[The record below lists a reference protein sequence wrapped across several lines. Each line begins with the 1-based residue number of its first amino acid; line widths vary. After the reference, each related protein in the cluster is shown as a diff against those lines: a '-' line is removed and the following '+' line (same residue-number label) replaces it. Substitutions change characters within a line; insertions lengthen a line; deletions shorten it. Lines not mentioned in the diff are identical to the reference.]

1 MARFLTD
8 DDYSVL
14 IRSEIKRLLAED
26 DGGPLPDKILKAEDM
41 AIAQIKNYL
50 AGKYDTA
57 EIFRTDRPDQ
67 RNPHIVMTV
76 IDMALYH
83 LYTSISPDKIPQHRS
98 DRYQDAIEWLKAVAT
113 GEVVADLPR
122 KTSEDGEP
130 FFGIKISSKYPPENN
145 RW

>member
-14 IRSEIKRLLAED
+14 IRQEIKELLSED
-26 DGGPLPDKILKAEDM
+26 NGTVLPDKILKAEDM

-50 AGKYDTA
+50 FGKYDIA
-57 EIFRTDRPDQ
+57 QVFQTDIPEE
-67 RNPHIVMTV
+67 RNPHIIMTV

-113 GEVVADLPR
+113 GKIEADLPR
-122 KTSEDGEP
+122 KTGDDGTP
-130 FFGIKISSKYPPENN
+130 HFGIKISSNHPPEDN